1 MDNENSLDLLC
12 LPGVK
17 LNCEKEKN
25 NRANYQTADQ
35 VPKPG
40 EAVPG

>member
-1 MDNENSLDLLC
+1 MNDEDSLDLLC

-17 LNCEKEKN
+17 LNYEKEISD
-25 NRANYQTADQ
+25 RANYKTADQ

-40 EAVPG
+40 EPVAG